1 MTIYR
6 QARPEEHDD
15 YIDLAN
21 YTFGF
26 DMEKLLPKVYREDYD
41 SSSIT
46 KVAEDENGRIVAQN
60 AVLPQVV
67 HAGNFK
73 LRTNFLGSMVVHPRH
88 RGEGHMKALMKACL
102 DEMPDNFQ
110 ISVLG
115 GKRQRYEYF
124 GYTTGGIQWEYR
136 VIEDNIRHALKD
148 ENSEGISFLPLS
160 EAEGWMDLV
169 IRLYTDRDVYVE
181 RDPKQMQYILASYH
195 QHALGIL
202 KDGNLIGYLLV
213 SKDKTSVSEFE
224 VLDSSDTK
232 KIVKAYFSTFGLKNV
247 QFTFPPY
254 ERDVTKEFSDFA
266 EWYTIQPNNMFNI
279 FDFAAVLEAFLTVK
293 HRTYVLSD
301 GCFSAVMDGQ
311 PVTITVTQN
320 EVDIKR
326 EAKDD
331 AIILDKMDAQ
341 KLILTPYGRY
351 MNLPVPLDWFPLPL
365 FWHTVDCF

>member
-6 QARPEEHDD
+6 QAKPEEHND

-21 YTFGF
+21 YTFGC

-41 SSSIT
+41 SSTIT
-46 KVAEDENGRIVAQN
+46 KVAEDEEGRIVAQN
-60 AVLPQVV
+60 AVLPQIV
-67 HAGNFK
+67 HAGGFQ
-73 LRTNFLGSMVVHPRH
+73 LCTNFLGSMVVHPRY
-88 RGEGHMKALMKACL
+88 RGQGHMKALMKACL
-102 DEMPDNFQ
+102 NEMSGNFHL
-110 ISVLG
+110 SVLG

-124 GYTTGGIQWEYR
+124 GYTTGGIQLEYR
-136 VIEDNIRHALKD
+136 VIADNIRHALKEQD
-148 ENSEGISFLPLS
+148 SDRISFLPLS
-160 EAEGWMDLV
+160 EVEGWMDLV
-169 IRLYTDRDVYVE
+169 IRLYTDREVYVE
-181 RDPKQMQYILASYH
+181 RDPKQMEYILASYN
-195 QHALGIL
+195 QHALGIM
-202 KDGNLIGYLLV
+202 KDGELNGYMLV
-213 SKDKTSVSEFE
+213 SQDKTSVSEFE
-224 VLDSSDTK
+224 VFDPSDTK

-254 ERDVTKEFSDFA
+254 ETAITKEFSDFA

-293 HRTYVLSD
+293 HHTYGLSD
-301 GCFSAVMDGQ
+301 GCFSAVMDKQ

-320 EVDIKR
+320 GVDIKR
-326 EAKDD
+326 EAKND